1 LCRSLFFVVILNE
14 VKDPC
19 ISPLFLLLPVLKSV
33 SSVQIS
39 VKPSVLKQVWDVG
52 TEAKSVN
59 ALKSKDM
66 LTDLEY
72 SYSPVRDK
80 VRALREYL

>member
-1 LCRSLFFVVILNE
+1 M
-14 VKDPC
+14 
-19 ISPLFLLLPVLKSV
+19 
-33 SSVQIS
+33 
-39 VKPSVLKQVWDVG
+39 G
-52 TEAKSVN
+52 TEAKPAH
-59 ALKSKDM
+59 ALESKDM

>member
-1 LCRSLFFVVILNE
+1 MGS
-14 VKDPC
+14 
-19 ISPLFLLLPVLKSV
+19 
-33 SSVQIS
+33 
-39 VKPSVLKQVWDVG
+39 
-52 TEAKSVN
+52 EAKYAD

-66 LTDLEY
+66 LSDFEY